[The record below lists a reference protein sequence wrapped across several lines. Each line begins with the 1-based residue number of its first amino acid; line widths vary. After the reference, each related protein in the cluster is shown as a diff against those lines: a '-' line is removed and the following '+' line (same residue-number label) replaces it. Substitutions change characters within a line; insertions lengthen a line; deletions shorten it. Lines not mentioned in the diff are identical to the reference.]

1 MFVIPGGGVGQGA
14 TPVEKHYMFNY
25 LNFKPE
31 TKHHDFGYVIEMS
44 ARIMNAVLGVLMFL

>member
-25 LNFKPE
+25 LIFKPE
-31 TKHHDFGYVIEMS
+31 TKHHDFGYVSKDNECSVRCGNVSLIQ
-44 ARIMNAVLGVLMFL
+44 